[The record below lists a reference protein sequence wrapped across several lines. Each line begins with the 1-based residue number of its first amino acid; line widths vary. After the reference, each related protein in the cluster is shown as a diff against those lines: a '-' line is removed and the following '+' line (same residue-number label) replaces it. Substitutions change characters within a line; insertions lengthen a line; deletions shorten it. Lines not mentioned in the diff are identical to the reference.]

1 MQGGTNGDVD
11 ACNAKYGVTFPE
23 FAIDHV
29 TGPNAEPVFKWLE
42 MQPNQAPYGSPD
54 PSWNFNK
61 YLISRDGQLMGHW
74 DSTVYWGTDPM
85 SATYTMNPVVM
96 AIETEIAK
104 PKP

>member
-29 TGPNAEPVFKWLE
+29 TGANAEPVFAWLE
-42 MQPNQAPYGSPD
+42 SQPNPGPAPMPS

-61 YLISRDGQLMGHW
+61 YLISRDGKLINHW
-74 DSTVYWGTDPM
+74 ESTEYWGTDPN
-85 SATYTMNPVVM
+85 SAMFTSSPVVV
-96 AIETEIAK
+96 ALEAEIAK